1 MLELDEQLRRYFD
14 ETTPTPLPRAEGGTR
29 RQRSRRSGL
38 LVAAL
43 VAVVAGIG
51 TVLWLTG
58 NDESGQIDTDT
69 VDQPAP
75 DPVEPDPS
83 DPPVV
88 TAPPGPPELEWSTAV
103 SPVEW
108 TDAVLVGDETG
119 LFLIDRTDGSV
130 HRSTDGI
137 DWEIVVEAPDLLAGQ
152 WAWSDTD
159 AAGGRIL
166 HLVSDGR
173 TVHTLLIETDAALV
187 TEVVVPFDAAD
198 PTDLRGFVALNDEG
212 EAVVTLWDNGAGPGV
227 PLPTA
232 AFHSSDGRTWTP
244 VDPAQLPE
252 AAILSPSAARS
263 DFLAVVNPPATKRT
277 YWRSADGATWTELDA
292 PDDVRGHLLE
302 WGNTV
307 VAYRETCCGP
317 QALSANP
324 TYRWSDGEWIRLL
337 VDLDPL
343 EGSGWYGPFLAAG
356 DVGIASFSP
365 VSALDEDSQT
375 WFVEFSVD
383 GYEWSRAEF
392 RSRAE
397 FPGPVSQVAATA
409 DRVVVLGAEGLWIGE
424 VG

>member
-29 RQRSRRSGL
+29 RQQSRRSGL

-137 DWEIVVEAPDLLAGQ
+137 EWEIVVEAPDLLAGQ

-166 HLVSDGR
+166 HLVSDGSTAR
-173 TVHTLLIETDAALV
+173 TYLIETDAALV
-187 TEVVVPFDAAD
+187 TEVVVPFDAAGSND
-198 PTDLRGFVALNDEG
+198 VRGSVAVDERG
-212 EAVVTLWDNGAGPGV
+212 RAIAVLWDNEVTSFSSG
-227 PLPTA
+227 
-232 AFHSSDGRTWTP
+232 FHSPDGRTWNAI
-244 VDPAQLPE
+244 DPAQLPE
-252 AAILSPSAARS
+252 ALLSVAAAG
-263 DFLAVVNPPATKRT
+263 DEFFAVPLYELGIGGTSWYST
-277 YWRSADGATWTELDA
+277 DGAEWTEQPGPRPGRARFVARWAD
-292 PDDVRGHLLE
+292 
-302 WGNTV
+302 TV
-307 VAYRETCCGP
+307 IAYNETCCGP

-324 TYRWSDGEWIRLL
+324 TFVWRDGVWRQIFLGL
-337 VDLDPL
+337 PPL
-343 EGSGWYGPFLAAG
+343 EEFGTYGPFLAAG